1 MDKKRMNEIFSTLLE
16 QNENVETAKLLKEL
30 QDGYEEPEKDR
41 QELEDLKTKYSALE
55 QDYINTFKNSLTDT
69 PEDKSAPGIENLKV
83 EEVPEKTFEEMLFTE
98 IKED

>member
-41 QELEDLKTKYSALE
+41 QELEELKEKYSNLE
-55 QDYINTFKNSLTDT
+55 KDYITTFKNSLSDK
-69 PEDKSAPGIENLKV
+69 PEDNSAPGIEKAV
-83 EEVPEKTFEEMLFTE
+83 ENVEPQKTFEEMLFTE
-98 IKED
+98 IIE